1 MKQRSRRKPFGV
13 MVGWVAVWQ
22 AAKKALS
29 HSPYVTCFPSA
40 SAVRICYQRR
50 TCRQSRCL
58 KLQSLD
64 DDGFS
69 FLPVTFPIRLP
80 SRVARHTG
88 AMADTGTL
96 MHVDSMDTQT
106 RTHACNNLKKKWK
119 NLNKQNPTYSY
130 VSNTVMLPHSHVS
143 EPATPYWREDMGGIL
158 FCYLRKALAV
168 MYRTAHSLLLS
179 HQHAA
184 SWERADG

>member
-1 MKQRSRRKPFGV
+1 MRQQRREAASPLCGQRFGKKKTLPFAAVWIPNGSSLTGMNGGLMVQGQKKKKKQRSRRKPFGV

-96 MHVDSMDTQT
+96 MHVDSMDTPT
-106 RTHACNNLKKKWK
+106 RTHACNNLKKMKK
-119 NLNKQNPTYSY
+119 T
-130 VSNTVMLPHSHVS
+130 
-143 EPATPYWREDMGGIL
+143 
-158 FCYLRKALAV
+158 
-168 MYRTAHSLLLS
+168 
-179 HQHAA
+179 
-184 SWERADG
+184 